1 MSSVVVHDSSVL
13 IDLAAGGLLEAYL
26 ELDFKTITTDF
37 IVHEVSKDSRPI
49 ATWLRTHAEIQSYT
63 NRELGELMASK
74 ALHHP
79 GLSLPDTSVLYLAKE
94 RKALLLT
101 NDQRLRKTAL
111 GMEVEA
117 HGVIMIMDRLHQH
130 EKLPG
135 HALSAS
141 LRKMLE
147 AGARLPANVCEK
159 CFKEWSEE

>member
-1 MSSVVVHDSSVL
+1 M
-13 IDLAAGGLLEAYL
+13 AAGVLLETYL
-26 ELDFKTITTDF
+26 ELGFKTITTDL
-37 IVHEVSKDSRPI
+37 IVHEVSKDSKFI
-49 ATWLRTHAEIQSYT
+49 AAWLRTHAEIQSYT
-63 NRELGELMASK
+63 GRELGELMASK

-101 NDQRLRKTAL
+101 NDQRLRKTAI
-111 GMEVEA
+111 GMEVKV
-117 HGVIMIMDRLHQH
+117 HGVIMIMDLLHEH

-135 HALSAS
+135 PALSES

-159 CFKEWSEE
+159 RFQEWSEE